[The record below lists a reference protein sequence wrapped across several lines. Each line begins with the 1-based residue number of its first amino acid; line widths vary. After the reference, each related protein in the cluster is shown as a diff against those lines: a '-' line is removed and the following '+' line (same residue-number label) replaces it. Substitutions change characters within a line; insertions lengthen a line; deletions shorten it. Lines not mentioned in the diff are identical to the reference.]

1 MWVKV
6 TDPHT
11 GAKQWVNLDAVG
23 AMKRVIIG
31 KKEPLQM
38 ESPAVPRVDHIEVT
52 RLFCAQGTVD
62 CAELP
67 EQVLAC
73 SPDAGR
79 HVLPKT
85 VPVVAKPKGRR

>member
-6 TDPHT
+6 TDPFT
-11 GAKQWVNLDAVG
+11 KAALWVNLDAVA
-23 AMKRVIIG
+23 AMRREMRDSWVD
-31 KKEPLQM
+31 
-38 ESPAVPRVDHIEVT
+38 PANGLTVEAREVT
-52 RLFCAQGTVD
+52 RLFCAHGTID

-73 SPDAGR
+73 SPEAGR

-85 VPVVAKPKGRR
+85 VPVVPKSKGRR